1 MLAYKNGL
9 DDRIRTCDLLRPRQ
23 PPYQTELHPDG
34 DGGTSGERSHDRRI
48 KSPLLYLLS
57 YRSSKSSR

>member
-23 PPYQTELHPDG
+23 PPYQTGLHPDG
-34 DGGTSGERSHDRRI
+34 DGGTSGG
-48 KSPLLYLLS
+48 
-57 YRSSKSSR
+57 